1 MGFPAAAATELWAAQ
16 LKFLEGQ
23 LFPVASLRGHIVHS
37 ITIAYSTGWQSLG
50 FVNRRYVR
58 NTEYCTMAS
67 TSTVDD
73 SLSARIT
80 TSCPPATS
88 EILNKAWQH
97 DVQAIKK
104 LLDAPGKA
112 SLQDP
117 TTGET
122 PLHAA
127 IRSCGPAVRDA
138 NAEELEKAKATVSE
152 LLLWGGI
159 WNDVDDHSETPGCVA
174 FRLGQTDLYNLC
186 VEAGMRAEML
196 FGLMDG
202 YEELSSGS
210 EADDEEMADGE
221 VEEEEPVHVEVV
233 TQRMADKLEDGEEAP
248 ELVQTGEAEV
258 IEVVE
263 EEEPRF
269 NPPKPDTETEV
280 KSEKYLRTKLTYSDG
295 KLVDDDGNGVMMAWE
310 TDIMRRSV
318 DALIPG
324 NTPGKRIL
332 NIGFGMGIID
342 SMFTETKP
350 TRHHIVEAHEEVLS
364 HVDSSPDSKF
374 GAKWEASGPEKDAFK
389 IHRGRW
395 QDIVPILLERGEIY
409 DAVYFDT
416 FGEDYGQLRK
426 FFTEYI
432 PGLLDQDGVF
442 GFFNGLGADRRI
454 CYDVYTK
461 VVELHLVDA
470 GLDVAWQEIDV
481 DLKGLEEAG
490 KGEWEGVKRRYWT
503 LDSKFLSNRCS
514 LALNLSDVKSIPEYR
529 LPTCSFLG

>member
-1 MGFPAAAATELWAAQ
+1 
-16 LKFLEGQ
+16 
-23 LFPVASLRGHIVHS
+23 
-37 ITIAYSTGWQSLG
+37 
-50 FVNRRYVR
+50 
-58 NTEYCTMAS
+58 MAS
-67 TSTVDD
+67 TSTIDD

-80 TSCPPATS
+80 SSCPPATA

-127 IRSCGPAVRDA
+127 IRSCGPATGGQTED
-138 NAEELEKAKATVSE
+138 LEKAKATVTE

-159 WNDVDDHSETPGCVA
+159 WNDVDRHNETPGCVA
-174 FRLGQTDLYNLC
+174 FRLGRTDLYNLC
-186 VEAGMRAEML
+186 MEAGMRAEML

-210 EADDEEMADGE
+210 EADDENMPDAEG
-221 VEEEEPVHVEVV
+221 EEEEAAHVEVD
-233 TQRMADKLEDGEEAP
+233 TQGMTDKLEDGEEAP
-248 ELVQTGEAEV
+248 ELVQTEKTEV
-258 IEVVE
+258 FEE
-263 EEEPRF
+263 EEEPRS

-280 KSEKYLRTKLTYSDG
+280 KSEKYLRSKLTYSEG

-318 DALIPG
+318 DALIPD
-324 NTPGKRIL
+324 NTTGKRIL

-342 SMFTETKP
+342 SMFADTKP
-350 TRHHIVEAHEEVLS
+350 ARHHIIEAHEEVLS
-364 HVDSSPDSKF
+364 HVDSTPDSKF
-374 GAKWEASGPEKDAFK
+374 GAKWEASGPVKDAFK

-395 QDIVPILLERGEIY
+395 QDIVPILLERGEVY
-409 DAVYFDT
+409 DAIYFDT
-416 FGEDYGQLRK
+416 FGEDYSQLRK

-432 PGLLDQDGVF
+432 PGMLDRDGVF

-470 GLDVAWQEIDV
+470 GLDVTWQDIDV

-503 LDSKFLSNRCS
+503 LDSKS
-514 LALNLSDVKSIPEYR
+514 LPSICFFFFFFNL
-529 LPTCSFLG
+529 LCLT